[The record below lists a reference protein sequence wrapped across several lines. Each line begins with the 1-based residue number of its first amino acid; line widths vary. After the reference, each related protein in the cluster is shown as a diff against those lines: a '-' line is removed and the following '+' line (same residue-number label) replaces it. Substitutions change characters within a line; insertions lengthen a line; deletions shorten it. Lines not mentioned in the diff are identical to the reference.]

1 MSLVKYAQFQVL
13 AAGYDRMPAL
23 PGESFR
29 KTAHRWEPKYEPK
42 PGYLYVRSRAIS
54 SRTNDN
60 FDTFP
65 AEEIEAAW
73 QTFIGK
79 PVFVNHHNSNHR
91 RARGVIVD
99 ATLHRDVA
107 PDGSPDTW
115 VEVLMEVDAI
125 RFPKL
130 AEGVIKGRI
139 NRTSMGC
146 SVAQSICSFC
156 GNVAEDVS
164 QFCRHIPAMKGQRIT
179 RVKPDGTREAVLVH
193 EICRKISFFENSLLV
208 EPPADPTAFVL
219 GVDQTG
225 LAHEPATA
233 HLVKAANREADAAF
247 REALAL
253 GSRTASLDA
262 TFREVTA
269 MHKTASLDQAF
280 AEVIG
285 NAKVR
290 GVDRMSSRRTAM
302 LDDAFREVTAAALG
316 ACRAYQCGCT
326 AYEPGPKVGQYTT
339 CANCSHSE
347 NTHAEPSGQTPRVRR
362 ASLRGRYLIAVEDWG
377 SPSHAIDYIEWDE
390 ASEIVPLCGTQAHLT
405 PTNPSDDSA
414 WVEGPQDVSCPACQ
428 RLLAEHTGSRKTAS
442 EENWLLVRDWS
453 TNNVHLA
460 RQTDD
465 GSPKALCNAR
475 FNVWEMGTLAED
487 RQGENAWG
495 MYGCPRCAVKAA
507 SAPEMVKTAAPSR
520 LPDGRRRGPLGRR
533 MVGTAEELGMDP
545 EGGKWV
551 VTCEDHGTVVNVDT
565 RAQALA
571 TATVEFCDECAG
583 NDSEKWFGA
592 SLHTGLGEQKAPA
605 RVDTLR
611 DDSCP
616 VCGTTDYRGETCNS
630 CGYVKTPVMFQ
641 DPNTEK
647 VQELRE
653 DSEERPL
660 DIDLACDNCGAVFP
674 AQSPDTTT
682 PVQATAAS
690 KPAWLE
696 EDEDDEEDDQIPGQ
710 EIEDDPE
717 DEAEEIPDQED
728 AEEEPEGPAFP
739 DPPEIPDPDGL
750 AAETEQAAPN
760 EHIPAEGDICPKCGE
775 GTLLPK
781 DEVPGVEQEPESDS
795 GEQDPEATDA
805 EGAPEE
811 DDGAYQKEDSTVP
824 DEKNQ
829 RPKNVAAAQRQALH
843 ARLGQQQR
851 TITAQA
857 RQIETQG
864 QALRRQAE
872 QISALREV
880 VAALA
885 IQTGFGAH
893 PKVARVF
900 ATRAEMEAAR
910 KVAAT
915 RRRVADMTEK
925 NEPTNL
931 ESDQAAAAPAATD
944 DVESEGAAPA
954 AANAEVTPAGTTD
967 VQSTE
972 VTVDQPPLNDL
983 TDVTEEHEV
992 TPPAPGDSHVP
1003 TEERKVENPDTRTSD
1018 EASGAQWTSS
1028 RDSRFVAALRLAR
1041 LRKAA
1046 GVENGDDIVMAQAIA
1061 DSDMADSVIQHEI
1074 TTLAKV
1080 AQKRQASTP
1089 AAPPR
1094 GLVPRAASGQRTTP
1108 SVAARVTASAPE
1120 SSGSGEDLIADSI
1133 Y

>member
-253 GSRTASLDA
+253 GSRTAPFDA

-280 AEVIG
+280 AEVID

-290 GVDRMSSRRTAM
+290 DMDRMSSRRTAT

-347 NTHAEPSGQTPRVRR
+347 NIHQEPSGAAPKAKRARLSPQEVARVS
-362 ASLRGRYLIAVEDWG
+362 ASLSGRYLLAVEDWG
-377 SPSHAIDYIEWDE
+377 SPSHAIDYTEYDE

-414 WVEGPQDVSCPACQ
+414 WVEGPTDVSCPACQ
-428 RLLAEHTGSRKTAS
+428 QALASVTGSLHTALPKTETCKYCEQQATKRVLWAEGMAYVPVCDS
-442 EENWLLVRDWS
+442 HEAK
-453 TNNVHLA
+453 A
-460 RQTDD
+460 RETVGEDEVSGVQ
-465 GSPKALCNAR
+465 PIEAALH
-475 FNVWEMGTLAED
+475 
-487 RQGENAWG
+487 
-495 MYGCPRCAVKAA
+495 
-507 SAPEMVKTAAPSR
+507 TAFPSR

-533 MVGTAEELGMDP
+533 MVGTAEEMGLDP

-571 TATVEFCDECAG
+571 TSTMEFCDECAG
-583 NDSEKWFGA
+583 NDLEKWFGA

-605 RVDTLR
+605 QVDTLR

-653 DSEERPL
+653 DSEKRPL
-660 DIDLACDNCGAVFP
+660 DIDLACDNCGMVFP

-696 EDEDDEEDDQIPGQ
+696 EDDEEDDQIPDE

-717 DEAEEIPDQED
+717 DEVEEIPGQED

-750 AAETEQAAPN
+750 AAETEQAAPD
-760 EHIPAEGDICPKCGE
+760 EHIPAEGDICPNCGE

-829 RPKNVAAAQRQALH
+829 RPRNVAAAQRQALH

-851 TITAQA
+851 VITAQA

-864 QALRRQAE
+864 QALRHQAE

-1018 EASGAQWTSS
+1018 EASGVQWTSS

-1080 AQKRQASTP
+1080 AQQRQASTP